1 CCRTVFSLRLS
12 HLASQTL
19 TALSAQER
27 ANTIPRLHKAS
38 TTAWGLLNMGRWV
51 WMIAV
56 HSSTRVWQDMVVL
69 LVSLGLV
76 ETPRMFQRGLAGHP
90 FYTHYPK
97 TLPLKEKGGGSRTPS
112 SASGDRRRTT
122 PFKA

>member
-1 CCRTVFSLRLS
+1 
-12 HLASQTL
+12 
-19 TALSAQER
+19 
-27 ANTIPRLHKAS
+27 
-38 TTAWGLLNMGRWV
+38 MGRWV

-76 ETPRMFQRGLAGHP
+76 ETPRMFPRGLSGHH

-97 TLPLKEKGGGSRTPS
+97 NLPLKGRGDSPLTGNWDLRAWLLVPVGATPVCATKRHDVMKGNFHRLY
-112 SASGDRRRTT
+112 R
-122 PFKA
+122 